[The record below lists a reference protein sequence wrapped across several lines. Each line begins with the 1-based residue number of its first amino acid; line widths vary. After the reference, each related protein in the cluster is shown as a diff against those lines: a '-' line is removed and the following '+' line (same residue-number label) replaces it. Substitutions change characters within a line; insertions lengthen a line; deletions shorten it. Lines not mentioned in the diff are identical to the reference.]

1 MTNLNI
7 RTSIIV
13 VGTIFLLGVVLS
25 TFLFSVSQT
34 LPGLEFP
41 ARFKLLFEL
50 TVYLVSLFLFANYK
64 FKPALWLKGFFIILF
79 FRVLFSIANG
89 ITFYA
94 FFAKP
99 PQTFG
104 TMYWEALF
112 KCNLSYIVQ
121 VLLSPCLAYPIL
133 VAVITDKVEL
143 DSETAKAPSAHVAT
157 VPPPPSITPPPD
169 WAEEP
174 APPVEPEEGKASDEI
189 SKELLKELGLS
200 ELAES
205 EGKKPAEEKK
215 PIEEKKPS
223 SGIDEDLK
231 GILDQL
237 EGESF
242 FKEQGKEAGKVKSA
256 EPPAKPSI
264 DDLLEKPV
272 FPDEIKP
279 PEMPPEEKEPDK
291 KLFTELAPPIIE
303 EPPPPEPAPPVV
315 EQPPKP
321 PPPEEVLPISEEEPA
336 LDIELPA
343 FDIPGVDKI
352 AKADES
358 EEPELEM
365 PKLDMIPKE
374 PSAEEKRIPPPV
386 ERISAPK
393 EEPPVLPKEEVP
405 PPVEE
410 GLPEGVPD
418 KMPAESDSAKANL
431 DDLLATLSASDL
443 PEMSFEEK
451 PIIPLDDLPPL
462 PNFPWEEGEP
472 DKTVED
478 TGKGETPKNMPV
490 EEVSPGPPA
499 QKLASKPSDLISIS
513 VRRIIDY
520 SKNTESAAVLDKL
533 LRRGSDCKLQV
544 PLLMILEQL
553 KTGNITLTADYIYN
567 QVPIELVNFISAEQ
581 GRNLQELELTVPLA
595 DVIKQISPELLAENM
610 PGEQEESHWAKEG
623 ADVSPKV
630 EFSEGDPKNGPKKG
644 IED

>member
-7 RTSIIV
+7 RTSIFI
-13 VGTIFLLGVVLS
+13 VGTIFFLGVVLS

-34 LPGLEFP
+34 LPSLEFP

-64 FKPALWLKGFFIILF
+64 FKPALWLKGFLIILF

-143 DSETAKAPSAHVAT
+143 DEKAKVPPVHIAT
-157 VPPPPSITPPPD
+157 IPPPPSITPPPD

-174 APPVEPEEGKASDEI
+174 APSIASKEDKAVASDEI

-200 ELAES
+200 ELAEQKDA
-205 EGKKPAEEKK
+205 GVEEVV
-215 PIEEKKPS
+215 EKEPS
-223 SGIDEDLK
+223 SGGDESDLD

-237 EGESF
+237 KGGGF
-242 FKEQGKEAGKVKSA
+242 FKEQGEGAGKVESP
-256 EPPAKPSI
+256 EQPSKPSI
-264 DDLLEKPV
+264 DELLEKPV

-279 PEMPPEEKEPDK
+279 PEVPPEEKEPDK

-303 EPPPPEPAPPVV
+303 EPPPPEPIPPVV

-321 PPPEEVLPISEEEPA
+321 PPSEEVLPIPEEEPA

-343 FDIPGVDKI
+343 FEMPGVDKI

-365 PKLDMIPKE
+365 PKLEMIPKE
-374 PSAEEKRIPPPV
+374 PSAEEKRIPAPV

-393 EEPPVLPKEEVP
+393 EESPVLPKEEVP
-405 PPVEE
+405 PPIEE
-410 GLPEGVPD
+410 ELPEGIPD
-418 KMPAESDSAKANL
+418 EMPVESDSAKANL

-451 PIIPLDDLPPL
+451 PIISLDDLPPL
-462 PNFPWEEGEP
+462 PSFPWEEGGAEM
-472 DKTVED
+472 TVENMEE
-478 TGKGETPKNMPV
+478 GETPENMPV
-490 EEVSPGPPA
+490 EELSPEPPA

-520 SKNTESAAVLDKL
+520 GKNTESAAVLDKL
-533 LRRGSDCKLQV
+533 LRRGSDCKLHV

-553 KTGNITLTADYIYN
+553 KMGNITLTADYIYN

-595 DVIKQISPELLAENM
+595 DVIKQISPALLAENM
-610 PGEQEESHWAKEG
+610 PGEQEESRWAKEG
-623 ADVSPKV
+623 ADVSSKV

-644 IED
+644 IEN